1 MAKTP
6 KPEPPIKRNPMAMVV
21 TKIPQQVLP
30 NKKKKQKQKHKPDHS
45 SDWACSI
52 LA

>member
-30 NKKKKQKQKHKPDHS
+30 NKKKKQKQKHKLDHS